1 MRREDT
7 RYRFLL
13 KEIEAFTGI
22 YKTTARNWFVEFTS
36 NPSNVTDQEHGYR
49 HVFPG
54 QVLARIEGFDTIKQ
68 LFQPFGP
75 LPHPSRFFFPYRDHV
90 LLPFNDDME
99 QHLAVWWLKA
109 WRRQWLDFAHIPPA
123 PSAQPEALTPHGF
136 RTWRYT
142 DQFLITIEGGT
153 KARRCRVSTCTGY
166 VLWQFPLPPT
176 PLRLLPTLLLPRL
189 HRLAALTDWREV
201 EHLPPPVS
209 RALSRQMAQL
219 IAFYTTRP
227 LQVTPLPLPSHPIT
241 SNPGRLSQ
249 PQKMRHT
256 AHE

>member
-13 KEIEAFTGI
+13 KEIEAFTGL
-22 YKTTARNWFVEFTS
+22 YKTTARDWFVEFTS
-36 NPSNVTDQEHGYR
+36 DPSHVTDQEYGYR

-54 QVLARIEGFDTIKQ
+54 LVLARIEGFDTIKG

-75 LPHPSRFFFPYRDHV
+75 LPHPSRFFFPYRDKV
-90 LLPFNDDME
+90 LTPFNDHIE
-99 QHLAVWWLKA
+99 QQLAQWWRKE

-123 PSAQPEALTPHGF
+123 SPTRPQALIPRGF

-142 DQFLITIEGGT
+142 DQFFVTIEGGT
-153 KARRCRVSTCTGY
+153 KARRYRVSTLTGY

-176 PLRLLPTLLLPRL
+176 PLRLLPQLLLSRL

-201 EHLPPPVS
+201 EHLSPPVS
-209 RALSRQMAQL
+209 RALARLTAQL

-227 LQVTPLPLPSHPIT
+227 LQVTPLPLPARSLV
-241 SNPGRLSQ
+241 SNLSSPSQ
-249 PQKMRHT
+249 PPKQGFRP
-256 AHE
+256 